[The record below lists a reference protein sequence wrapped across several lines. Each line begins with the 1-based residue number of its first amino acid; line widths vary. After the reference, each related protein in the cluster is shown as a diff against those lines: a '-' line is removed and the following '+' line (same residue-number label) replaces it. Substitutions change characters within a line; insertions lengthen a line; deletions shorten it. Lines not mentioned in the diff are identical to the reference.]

1 MLCLHSCESM
11 VQPALGA
18 TNFLGLICNMVF
30 ALRTGIPSD
39 TGSHFVNCFSLIG
52 LASPQ
57 YNHTVSNAAMMPLQ
71 TFGKQACLGKAS
83 ATLIRLL

>member
-1 MLCLHSCESM
+1 M

-39 TGSHFVNCFSLIG
+39 TGSKFVNCFSLIG
-52 LASPQ
+52 LANYAWLPRS
-57 YNHTVSNAAMMPLQ
+57 TIVLLSKAAMMPLQ